1 MKKNY
6 NEKNAKSKK
15 FITWALRNK
24 NRYSQAAGYESCGV
38 EVEKKCP
45 YTGNKK
51 VYRQRCK
58 QYLLC
63 LDCSNIRAMKKAR
76 EILQKILISQKSQKT
91 VSQTGIGGIKAKIK
105 DLIHEVQ
112 EPQLPKTLTKYKIGL
127 RRELRKIRQEL
138 NSLWEDQ

>member
-6 NEKNAKSKK
+6 NEKNAQSKK

-76 EILQKILISQKSQKT
+76 ETLKNILKIQKLQKTI
-91 VSQTGIGGIKAKIK
+91 SQTGIRGIKAKIK
-105 DLIHEVQ
+105 DLIHEAPWRD
-112 EPQLPKTLTKYKIGL
+112 PQQLLHFGCEIL
-127 RRELRKIRQEL
+127 F
-138 NSLWEDQ
+138 